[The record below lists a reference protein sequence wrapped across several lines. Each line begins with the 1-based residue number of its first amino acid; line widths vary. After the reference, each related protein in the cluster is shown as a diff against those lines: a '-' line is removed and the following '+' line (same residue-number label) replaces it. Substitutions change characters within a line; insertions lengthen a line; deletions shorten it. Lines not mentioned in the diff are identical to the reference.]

1 MGKISSSTS
10 QKSRLR
16 VIKRSTKARKSNSK
30 LLKGRRACRL
40 PTSSRNNLLENRTLE
55 NLATD
60 QAAGFFF
67 CYEKAAWTF
76 SIKYDFLIIEIQPKN
91 DRLIDYT
98 PLYLYTYE
106 EIFSGPYWLRRRP
119 FVAGK
124 LQDMKKHS
132 ILTSKLTPPDCSQM
146 IMRQRLLEIAE
157 NSEEHLVIICAAAG
171 YGKTT
176 IMEQLRSAYSGH
188 SVWYQLGPEDRD
200 LSGFLTHLAEGVSR
214 AVPDFGRKINRALM
228 NTEKVAAD
236 HENIMM
242 VLVSEIL
249 EFTEEPLVFCFDEF
263 RHINDSKPTREAVEF
278 LVNHLPSSFRIMITS
293 REKPKLLLGRFRSQ
307 RQLLEFDTDDLRF
320 DLEETAKLFEGGC
333 SPPLTEWELKTW
345 IKATDGWP
353 VALTLSR
360 NLLRPKGRLPEEILK
375 DLVDNR
381 GSIAAYLAEE
391 IWAGLSE
398 KLKDFMMRSS
408 LPDII
413 DVDICDKTLTESK
426 EANYSIKILQ
436 EMEDHNL
443 MIFSLETG
451 KRYRYQPLVR
461 QFLYQK
467 LREKMSPDGIAELN
481 IRYGEAY
488 EQRGD
493 YDNAIKHYQDSGST
507 HLVAGIIED
516 QGEAFMAAGRYESL
530 ARWISGIPESIIK
543 SKPLLA
549 YVCAKTSEHLGEM
562 EKAESM
568 YVMAETGFNKK
579 GDKHGTFICV
589 YALAEYYFMKEM
601 YRKSLEMATR
611 ALSLAN
617 EPLDRITVLT
627 RMMRLS
633 LILGDTTRA
642 LQILRQADEAID
654 DTMVEARLLLSTEN
668 MAANWMTGDFKGSME
683 TALGLKKEAT
693 PQTSMQT
700 RFLVLFFK
708 MSNLRETGQ
717 YLEALDTAEEAAD
730 YLGREDKIQKLIFQ
744 LQKAVI
750 LLCVGDGTAGREM
763 MERIIAK
770 IRGSAP
776 LGPYFSFNYLGD
788 YYRRYGMPDKA
799 IELLIPELR
808 SNREK
813 DMRYSIA
820 SSLVNLGANK
830 LRRLNAPDNTGIADL
845 EEANVI
851 AKENNYRFILTQVH
865 FQQAWRALG
874 LRDEVKALEEITKSL
889 DIASRYQHNNF
900 ILQEGKI
907 SLDLLAFAFQADVH
921 RDYLTKI
928 FGLIGPPA
936 LSVLSPLIKS
946 SSASIRMAVIPALGT
961 AGGAKAAPYV
971 RRLIRDTDA
980 TVRCAANAELAS
992 LRTNI
997 EEPGKILTKR
1007 EIQVFEMLT
1016 QGHSNAEI
1024 AQELFISEPT
1034 VKTHVTRIFQKLGL
1048 TRRSQAAVYFHR
1060 DRLPA
1065 GVAANKD

>member
-1 MGKISSSTS
+1 
-10 QKSRLR
+10 
-16 VIKRSTKARKSNSK
+16 
-30 LLKGRRACRL
+30 
-40 PTSSRNNLLENRTLE
+40 
-55 NLATD
+55 
-60 QAAGFFF
+60 
-67 CYEKAAWTF
+67 
-76 SIKYDFLIIEIQPKN
+76 
-91 DRLIDYT
+91 
-98 PLYLYTYE
+98 
-106 EIFSGPYWLRRRP
+106 
-119 FVAGK
+119 
-124 LQDMKKHS
+124 MKKHS
-132 ILTSKLTPPDCSQM
+132 ILTSKLTPPDRSQM

-157 NSEEHLVIICAAAG
+157 NSEERLVIICADAG

-200 LSGFLTHLAEGVSR
+200 LSVFLTHLAEGVSR
-214 AVPDFGRKINRALM
+214 AVPDFGKKTDRALM
-228 NTEKVAAD
+228 NTENVAAD

-249 EFTEEPLVFCFDEF
+249 EFAKEPLALCFDEF
-263 RHINDSKPTREAVEF
+263 RHINDSNPTQEAIQF

-293 REKPKLLLGRFRSQ
+293 REKPNLLLGRLRSQ
-307 RQLLEFDTDDLRF
+307 RQLFEFDTDDLRF
-320 DLEETAKLFEGGC
+320 DLEEAATLFEGSC
-333 SPPLTEWELKTW
+333 SPPLAERELKAWT
-345 IKATDGWP
+345 KATDGWP

-360 NLLRPKGRLPEEILK
+360 NLLRSNRRLPEEILK

-381 GSIAAYLAEE
+381 GSIATYLAEE
-391 IWAGLSE
+391 IWTGLSE

-413 DVDICDKTLTESK
+413 DVDICDKTLTEHK
-426 EANYSIKILQ
+426 EINYSMKFLQ
-436 EMEDHNL
+436 EMEDRNL

-451 KRYRYQPLVR
+451 KRYRYQPQVR
-461 QFLYQK
+461 QYLRRK
-467 LREKMSPDGIAELN
+467 LSEKMSPVDIAELN

-493 YDNAIKHYQDSGST
+493 YDNAIKHYQDSGSM

-530 ARWISGIPESIIK
+530 ARWISVIPESAIK

-611 ALSLAN
+611 ALPLAD

-627 RMMRLS
+627 RMMRSS
-633 LILGDTTRA
+633 LIIGDTTRA
-642 LQILRQADEAID
+642 FQILRQADEAID
-654 DTMVEARLLLSTEN
+654 DTMVEARLVLSTEN
-668 MAANWMTGDFKGSME
+668 MAVNWMTGDFKGSME
-683 TALGLKKEAT
+683 TVLGLEKEAT

-700 RFLVLFFK
+700 RFIVLFFK
-708 MSNLRETGQ
+708 MSNLREAAQ
-717 YLEALDTAEEAAD
+717 YLEALATAEEAAD
-730 YLGREDKIQKLIFQ
+730 YLGSEDKIQKLIFQ
-744 LQKAVI
+744 LQKAVT

-770 IRGSAP
+770 IGGSAP

-813 DMRYSIA
+813 DIRYSIA

-830 LRRLNAPDNTGIADL
+830 LRRVNGPGNTGLANL
-845 EEANVI
+845 EEASQI
-851 AKENNYRFILTQVH
+851 AKENNYRFTLTQVH

-874 LRDEVKALEEITKSL
+874 LRDEAKALDEITKSL
-889 DIASRYQHNNF
+889 DIAAHFQHNNF

-907 SLDLLAFAFQADVH
+907 SLDLLAFAFEADVH

-946 SSASIRMAVIPALGT
+946 SSASLRMAVIPALGK
-961 AGGAKAAPYV
+961 AGGAQAAPYV

-980 TVRCAANAELAS
+980 TVRRAASAELAS

-1007 EIQVFEMLT
+1007 ENQVFEMLT

-1024 AQELFISEPT
+1024 AQQLFISEPT

-1060 DRLPA
+1060 DRHPA
-1065 GVAANKD
+1065 GGAAN